1 MIPPMTTPFTARG
14 EIDERALR
22 AQARFLLEAGVHGL
36 AVGGSTGEGQTLTS
50 NESRRLVRA
59 AVEPAEGRVPIIAG
73 SIVDATGPGTRQAIE
88 RGKAVADL
96 GVAAIRKALARF
108 G

>member
-1 MIPPMTTPFTARG
+1 M
-14 EIDERALR
+14 
-22 AQARFLLEAGVHGL
+22 
-36 AVGGSTGEGQTLTS
+36 
-50 NESRRLVRA
+50 RA

-96 GVAAIRKALARF
+96 GVAAIRKAQARF